1 MVPLWPL
8 LLPGPLH
15 RDSFSTDCLETWGC
29 SRVRLCFSFLVYSY
43 LSHLTASPWA
53 RNDVLW
59 QLRFPG
65 ASYTVE
71 STILAHSCCC
81 WAGHGGGGNT
91 KGHQLWLSVH
101 LAQRPNDLLEAT
113 FPSHSWS
120 GSHFADTAE
129 KWDQQKNKRRIY
141 SLLCSPISTFQTCVV
156 NHFFFPGEGK
166 CRRRY
171 GSWLSRAASCLKA
184 VHVLEVSTALKLNE
198 GFNDPSEW

>member
-65 ASYTVE
+65 ASHTVE

-120 GSHFADTAE
+120 GSHFARYCWEMRSAE
-129 KWDQQKNKRRIY
+129 KQEKNLFVALLSHQYLPNMCGKPFLLPWRRKVQEEIWVLTQQ
-141 SLLCSPISTFQTCVV
+141 SCFV
-156 NHFFFPGEGK
+156 FEGSA
-166 CRRRY
+166 CP
-171 GSWLSRAASCLKA
+171 W
-184 VHVLEVSTALKLNE
+184 
-198 GFNDPSEW
+198 GFHCFKTKWGL

>member
-65 ASYTVE
+65 ASHTVE

-101 LAQRPNDLLEAT
+101 LAQRPTICWRLPFLLTHEVGAILQILLRNEISRKT
-113 FPSHSWS
+113 REESIRCSALPSVPS
-120 GSHFADTAE
+120 
-129 KWDQQKNKRRIY
+129 K
-141 SLLCSPISTFQTCVV
+141 
-156 NHFFFPGEGK
+156 
-166 CRRRY
+166 
-171 GSWLSRAASCLKA
+171 
-184 VHVLEVSTALKLNE
+184 HV
-198 GFNDPSEW
+198 W